1 MHTLALWVEPT
12 RYRDFI
18 PVLYE
23 IECRCKAYDIDFEQE
38 VRHFISLISKYPAY
52 HHPKFNMSRLADEL
66 MEFIGH
72 LHSRG
77 DSLENW
83 YKLHNLLYYT
93 PNRVMFRRGGEAD
106 NSSTLQGIELS
117 MQYLELYAKI

>member
-23 IECRCKAYDIDFEQE
+23 MECRCKAYDIDFEQE
-38 VRHFISLISKYPAY
+38 VRRFFSIVDRYESLR
-52 HHPKFNMSRLADEL
+52 HPKFNMSRLADEL
-66 MEFIGH
+66 IDFTWH

-77 DSLENW
+77 DSIENW
-83 YKLHNLLYYT
+83 YKLHSLLY
-93 PNRVMFRRGGEAD
+93 NNSNKAIFRRRIKGV
-106 NSSTLQGIELS
+106 SSDDEIDIELC
-117 MQYLELYAKI
+117 MNYLELYARI

>member
-52 HHPKFNMSRLADEL
+52 HHPKFNMSGLADEL

-93 PNRVMFRRGGEAD
+93 PNSVIFRCGGEVD
-106 NSSTLQGIELS
+106 NSRTLQGIELS

>member
-38 VRHFISLISKYPAY
+38 VRHFISLISKYPA
-52 HHPKFNMSRLADEL
+52 
-66 MEFIGH
+66 
-72 LHSRG
+72 
-77 DSLENW
+77 
-83 YKLHNLLYYT
+83 
-93 PNRVMFRRGGEAD
+93 
-106 NSSTLQGIELS
+106 
-117 MQYLELYAKI
+117 